1 MDKVFNGTPTT
12 VDEAVDQ
19 IINSISLRER
29 IMMANLKKNQM
40 VLLEQLYS
48 LHIREKLKEWSGNK
62 ELMKNCLAHFENY
75 TLDEIQ
81 LEAVII
87 KELLKRLRETHKLR
101 VIK

>member
-1 MDKVFNGTPTT
+1 MNKVYKDIPTT

-19 IINSISLRER
+19 VINSISLRER
-29 IMMANLKKNQM
+29 ILMANLKKDQM
-40 VLLEQLYS
+40 AQLEQLYS
-48 LHIREKLKEWSGNK
+48 LHIREILKEWSGNK

-75 TLDEIQ
+75 SLDETQ
-81 LEAVII
+81 LEAFII